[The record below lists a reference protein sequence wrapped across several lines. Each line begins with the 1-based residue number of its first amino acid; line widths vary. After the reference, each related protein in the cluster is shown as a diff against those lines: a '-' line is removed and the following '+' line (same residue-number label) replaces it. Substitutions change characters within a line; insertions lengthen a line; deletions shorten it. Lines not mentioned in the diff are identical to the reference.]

1 MDNIIKNHVLF
12 WGSICDSLS
21 RVLPSHAIKTWF
33 VPIVPLS
40 YEGGVLSLLVPSQ
53 FFLEWIESHYKK
65 NLINSLQKVV
75 KDNRATYKLVVE
87 KKPQTIEFEH
97 IQKTNKK
104 EKPFSPNINNIDDNS
119 FTFLFVG
126 RIIKDK
132 GFFELIEAFKK
143 ISVDCPN
150 IKLMILGEIDS
161 KNPSRVNA
169 SYIKELSLHPNIN
182 IYGHENDVRPFLS
195 KASCFVLPSYREGLS
210 RSILEAMSMEL
221 PIITT
226 DVPGCRELVQDKK
239 SGIICKPRSS
249 ESLKRAMLKMINL
262 DDDARMRM
270 GKIGRKIVQ
279 DGYDESIVIDA
290 MLKVI

>member
-1 MDNIIKNHVLF
+1 M
-12 WGSICDSLS
+12 
-21 RVLPSHAIKTWF
+21 
-33 VPIVPLS
+33 
-40 YEGGVLSLLVPSQ
+40 
-53 FFLEWIESHYKK
+53 
-65 NLINSLQKVV
+65 
-75 KDNRATYKLVVE
+75 
-87 KKPQTIEFEH
+87 
-97 IQKTNKK
+97 
-104 EKPFSPNINNIDDNS
+104 
-119 FTFLFVG
+119 
-126 RIIKDK
+126 
-132 GFFELIEAFKK
+132 
-143 ISVDCPN
+143 DCPN

-270 GKIGRKIVQ
+270 GKVGRKIVQ
-279 DGYDESIVIDA
+279 SGYDEKFVIDA